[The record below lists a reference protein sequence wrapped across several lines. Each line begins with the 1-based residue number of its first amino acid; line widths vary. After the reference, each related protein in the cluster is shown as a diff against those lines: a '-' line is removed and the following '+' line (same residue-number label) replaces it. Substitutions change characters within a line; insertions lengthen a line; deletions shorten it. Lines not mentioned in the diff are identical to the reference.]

1 MRPRRRRSICW
12 LCTVAIPSA
21 VRSHTTGRCGANAL
35 TLVTAS
41 AEPTLD
47 RLRAGDLDGAW
58 STFVDRYRRLIFAQ
72 IRRATTEPDDVMDI
86 FAHVCERLRE
96 NDLARLRTFAFA
108 PTPRASFATWLV
120 AVVRNLIV
128 DWFRARDG
136 RSRVEPPRSL
146 SPLGRRIYELVFL
159 EHRSHREACELAL
172 LSNGT
177 GATAADVGRALREA
191 HRAALT
197 GAVGTRVRP
206 VAVAPLTEWVAPSVD
221 SAAADDAGEALRLA
235 MQALDVETQLVIQL
249 FVVDEMPAA
258 DIAHVLRLGNAKTV
272 YNRVYRGL
280 AVVREALARRGIHR
294 GDL

>member
-1 MRPRRRRSICW
+1 M
-12 LCTVAIPSA
+12 
-21 VRSHTTGRCGANAL
+21 
-35 TLVTAS
+35 TAS

-72 IRRATTEPDDVMDI
+72 IRRATTEPDEVMDI

-96 NDLARLRTFAFA
+96 NDLARLRTFAA
-108 PTPRASFATWLV
+108 DPAPRASFATWLV
-120 AVVRNLIV
+120 AVLHNLIV

-136 RSRVEPPRSL
+136 RSRAQAPKSL
-146 SPLGRRIYELVFL
+146 SPLGRRVYELVFL

-172 LSNGT
+172 LTSGT
-177 GATAADVGRALREA
+177 GATTADVRRALREA
-191 HRAALT
+191 QRAALAA
-197 GAVGTRVRP
+197 AVGTPARP
-206 VAVAPLTEWVAPSVD
+206 VAAAPIAEWVAAPVD
-221 SAAADDAGEALRLA
+221 AAAADDAGDALRVA
-235 MQALDVETQLVIQL
+235 MQALDAETRLVIQL

-258 DIAHVLRLGNAKTV
+258 EIAQVLRLENAKAV

-280 AVVREALARRGIHR
+280 AVLRQALTSRGIQH